1 MKIAINREHCV
12 NGLQKASNI
21 TPAKAGAAMLRTM
34 WIRTDREKKSISLMA
49 TDASTE
55 YIGTYP
61 AEVEEDGLVGVQAKS
76 VTDLLRA
83 LPGHCEHGHGR
94 GRPQSGHQ
102 PGKQAL

>member
-21 TPAKAGAAMLRTM
+21 TPAKAGAAILRTM

-83 LPGHCEHGHGR
+83 LPQIRLSSLVVKSRCN
-94 GRPQSGHQ
+94 
-102 PGKQAL
+102 K

>member
-1 MKIAINREHCV
+1 MTIAINREHCV

-83 LPGHCEHGHGR
+83 PGHCEHGHGR